1 MTYGKMITLEGVE
14 GAGKSTQ
21 LVNLIDYLQQQGIP
35 VIATREPGGT
45 ALGEKI
51 RSVLLNDDGNK
62 MALECE
68 LLLMFAARAQHMQ
81 EVIKPALENGQ
92 WVVSD
97 RFVDASYAYQSGGRG
112 MDIKRIK
119 QLEQWLLAGFKPDLT
134 LLLDVSVAAG
144 FQRIVSRGKD
154 RIEQESVEFFERV
167 RNTYLQLAQSEPE
180 RIKLIDA
187 AQPVDAVTKQ
197 IQSCLNALIGPS

>member
-167 RNTYLQLAQSEPE
+167 RNTYWQLAQSEPE

>member
-112 MDIKRIK
+112 MDIMRIK

-197 IQSCLNALIGPS
+197 IQSCLNALIDPS

>member
-1 MTYGKMITLEGVE
+1 MAYGKMITLEGVE

-21 LVNLIDYLQQQGIP
+21 LINLIDYLQQQDIP

-51 RSVLLNDDGNK
+51 RSLLLINDGNK
-62 MALECE
+62 MVLESE
-68 LLLMFAARAQHMQ
+68 LLLIFAARAQHMQ
-81 EVIKPALENGQ
+81 EVIKPALESGQ
-92 WVVSD
+92 WVVCD
-97 RFVDASYAYQSGGRG
+97 RFMDASYAYQSGGRG
-112 MDIKRIK
+112 MDIERIK
-119 QLEQWLLAGFKPDLT
+119 QLEQWLLVGFKPDLT
-134 LLLDVSVAAG
+134 LLLDVSVATG

-187 AQPVDAVTKQ
+187 VQPVDEVTKQ
-197 IQSCLNALIGPS
+197 IQSCLNTLIGPS

>member
-1 MTYGKMITLEGVE
+1 MAYGKMITLEGVE

-21 LVNLIDYLQQQGIP
+21 LVNLIDYLQQQDIP

-51 RSVLLNDDGNK
+51 RSLLLIDDGNK
-62 MALECE
+62 MVLECE

-81 EVIKPALENGQ
+81 EVIKPALESGQ
-92 WVVSD
+92 WVVCD

-112 MDIKRIK
+112 MDIERIK
-119 QLEQWLLAGFKPDLT
+119 QLEQWLLTGFKPDLT

-167 RNTYLQLAQSEPE
+167 RNTYLQLAQSEPQ

-187 AQPVDAVTKQ
+187 AQPVNAVTKQ
-197 IQSCLNALIGPS
+197 IQSCLNALIGLS

>member
-68 LLLMFAARAQHMQ
+68 MLLMFAARAQHMQ

-197 IQSCLNALIGPS
+197 IQSCLNALIGPP

>member
-1 MTYGKMITLEGVE
+1 MAYGKMITLEGVE

-21 LVNLIDYLQQQGIP
+21 IINLIDYLQQQDIP
-35 VIATREPGGT
+35 VISTREPGGT

-51 RSVLLNDDGNK
+51 RSLLLIDDGNK

-68 LLLMFAARAQHMQ
+68 LLLIFAARAQHMQ
-81 EVIKPALENGQ
+81 EVIKPALESGQ
-92 WVVSD
+92 WVVCD

-112 MDIKRIK
+112 MDFERIK
-119 QLEQWLLAGFKPDLT
+119 HLEQWLLAEFKPDLT

-180 RIKLIDA
+180 RIKLVDA
-187 AQPVDAVTKQ
+187 AQPVDEVTKQ
-197 IQSCLNALIGPS
+197 IQSCLNDFIGLS

>member
-1 MTYGKMITLEGVE
+1 MITLEGVE

-21 LVNLIDYLQQQGIP
+21 LVNLIEHLKQQDIS

-51 RSVLLNDDGNK
+51 RALLLGDEGNK

-68 LLLMFAARAQHMQ
+68 LLLMFAARAQHLQ
-81 EVIKPALENGQ
+81 EVIKPALGSGQ
-92 WVVSD
+92 WVVCD

-112 MDIKRIK
+112 MDSKRIE

-167 RNTYLQLAQSEPE
+167 RITYLRLAELEPQ

-187 AQPVDAVTKQ
+187 AQPVELVTKQ
-197 IQSCLNALIGPS
+197 IQSSLNALIGQS

>member
-1 MTYGKMITLEGVE
+1 MAYGKMITLEGVE

-21 LVNLIDYLQQQGIP
+21 LINLIDYLQQQDIP

-51 RSVLLNDDGNK
+51 RSLLLIDDGNK
-62 MALECE
+62 MVLESE
-68 LLLMFAARAQHMQ
+68 LLLIFAARAQHMQ
-81 EVIKPALENGQ
+81 EVIKPALESGQ
-92 WVVSD
+92 WVVCD
-97 RFVDASYAYQSGGRG
+97 RFMDASYAYQSGGRG
-112 MDIKRIK
+112 MDIERIK
-119 QLEQWLLAGFKPDLT
+119 QLEQWLLVGFKPDLT
-134 LLLDVSVAAG
+134 LLLDVSVATG

-187 AQPVDAVTKQ
+187 VQPVDEVTKQ
-197 IQSCLNALIGPS
+197 IQSCLNTLIGPS

>member
-112 MDIKRIK
+112 MDIMRIK

-167 RNTYLQLAQSEPE
+167 RNTYLQLTQSEPE

-187 AQPVDAVTKQ
+187 AQPVDVVTKQ
-197 IQSCLNALIGPS
+197 IQSCLNALIDPS

>member
-112 MDIKRIK
+112 MDIMRIK

-167 RNTYLQLAQSEPE
+167 RNTYLQLTQSEPE

-197 IQSCLNALIGPS
+197 IQSCLNALIDPS